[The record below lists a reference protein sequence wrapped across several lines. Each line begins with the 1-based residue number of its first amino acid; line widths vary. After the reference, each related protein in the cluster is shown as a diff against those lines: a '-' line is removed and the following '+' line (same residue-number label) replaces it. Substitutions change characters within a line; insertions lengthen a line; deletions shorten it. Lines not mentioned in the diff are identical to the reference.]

1 MADKKNIAILV
12 QKLYGGGAERTAAN
26 LSMSLQDRYNVHL
39 IVFNGSDIKYP
50 YGGTLHD
57 LKLPASKNKF
67 NRIRTFFKRV
77 PAVKKIKQS
86 ENISVTI
93 SLMPGANL
101 VNVRTR
107 TGDKIITSIRNQM
120 SLSRNKSA
128 IEKWWAKTQ
137 IRYTSKRS
145 DLVVTLSDGVRD
157 DLIKSFGIN
166 GDIIRTIY
174 NPCDG
179 DVLREAAEANREA
192 ASAVGSNSITTMGRL
207 LDQKGQWHLIR
218 AMSEVVKTVSDA
230 KLYILGEGHLRE
242 PLVKLASDMGLSSN
256 IEFMGFVEAPHAYVM
271 NSSVFVL
278 PSLYEGLGNVIL
290 ESMSCG
296 VPCVCTDCLSG
307 PREILA
313 PGTAYKQTLTD
324 IEYAEYGVL
333 VSVGDKGHFNSDEP
347 LTKAELQMASAIVTM
362 LTDKDLNDRYV
373 SKSSERVKE
382 FAPEVISA
390 KWAEVIE
397 SNGT

>member
-1 MADKKNIAILV
+1 MSEKKNVAILV

-26 LSMSLQDRYNVHL
+26 LSLSLQDRYNVHL

-67 NRIRTFFKRV
+67 SRICKFFKRV
-77 PAVKKIKQS
+77 PAVKKIKRD
-86 ENISVTI
+86 ENIAVTI

-101 VNVRTR
+101 VNVCAR

-120 SLSRNKSA
+120 SMSRAKSA
-128 IEKWWAKTQ
+128 FEKWWTKTQ
-137 IRYTSKRS
+137 IRFTSKRS

-179 DVLREAAEANREA
+179 EVLRSAALANKEA
-192 ASAVGSNSITTMGRL
+192 ASVLGPNSITTMGRL

-218 AMSEVVKTVSDA
+218 AMSEVVKKVSDA

-242 PLVKLASDMGLSSN
+242 GLVKLASDMGLSSN

-296 VPCVCTDCLSG
+296 VPCICTDCLSG

-313 PGTAYKQTLTD
+313 PGTAYKETLSD

-333 VSVGDKGHFNSDEP
+333 VSVGDKGHFNSDDP
-347 LTKAELQMASAIVTM
+347 LTEAELQMASAIVTM
-362 LTDKDLNDRYV
+362 LADKDLHDRYV
-373 SKSSERVKE
+373 SKSLERVKD
-382 FAPEVISA
+382 FAPEVISS

-397 SNGT
+397 GKRS

>member
-26 LSMSLQDRYNVHL
+26 LSLSLQDRYNVHL

-57 LKLPASKNKF
+57 LKLPASKNKL

-77 PAVKKIKQS
+77 SAVKKIKQA

-101 VNVRTR
+101 VNVCTR

-120 SLSRNKSA
+120 SMSRAKSA
-128 IEKWWAKTQ
+128 VQKWWTKTQ

-145 DLVVTLSDGVRD
+145 DCVVTLSDGVRE
-157 DLIKSFGIN
+157 DLINNFGIK

-179 DVLREAAEANREA
+179 EVLRKAAQANKEA
-192 ASAVGSNSITTMGRL
+192 ASVAGPNSITTMGRL
-207 LDQKGQWHLIR
+207 LEQKGQWHLIR

-230 KLYILGEGHLRE
+230 KLYIMGEGPMRE
-242 PLVKLASDMGLSSN
+242 ALIKLVSDMGLSSN
-256 IEFMGFVEAPHAYVM
+256 VVFTGFVEAPHTYVM
-271 NSSVFVL
+271 NSSVFIL

-290 ESMSCG
+290 ESMAFG
-296 VPCVCTDCLSG
+296 VPCISADCLSG

-313 PGTAYKQTLTD
+313 PGTDYKEKLD
-324 IEYAEYGVL
+324 DVEYAEYGVL
-333 VSVGDKGHFNSDEP
+333 VSVGDKGHFNSTEP
-347 LTKAELQMASAIVTM
+347 LTASEKQLASAIVSL
-362 LTDKDLNDRYV
+362 LTDNELHDKYVEKSFMRIKDF
-373 SKSSERVKE
+373 SPEKISSC
-382 FAPEVISA
+382 
-390 KWAEVIE
+390 WAEVIE
-397 SNGT
+397 N